1 MDGVYLTWLISALA
15 VGVFLMPYFKP
26 PWARLTLSGFVDF
39 IRRYWLHLL
48 IALSIYNAKD
58 FLDQIDRIIMARTGL
73 DMTPYIYAIEGDLVV
88 LFQETFRAQWLDVV
102 MTHFYIAGF
111 MFITYASIF
120 YVTYFDDRWMA
131 DRVALCVAWVY
142 LLAIPF
148 YLFFNV
154 RVTGFY
160 IEDMDAI
167 AYTLNPEIEDWF
179 RRIDAFTNCMPS
191 LHIAVPFA
199 IWLTFRKNDHDGRW
213 RRFQNMTLG
222 YIVLTAFAIIYLGIH
237 WFVDIIGGMILATIA
252 VRLTDRTNDTV
263 WKIFDERTINS
274 RLATALTRPGHSVK
288 FVYTRMK
295 SFARSLLQPTSRE
308 TGTLIVVI
316 LILTGAV
323 ITWDLTNNELPAE
336 GVQSA
341 QGAVASEGWSATM
354 DDQEGLAIVL
364 IHDVADPQSQPS
376 TVAQPSMEFDSH
388 YALYDHY
395 LALANETEL
404 RLIDVE
410 QPNKVQFQLQQN
422 GIQSLHVTVVQNVPV
437 IVYLAN
443 DELHAIDSNG
453 NALLVPSLPDGETMD
468 SISVSGIELLFVS
481 KEAPSILHLGS
492 IGTYG
497 SQNIAINA
505 STTLDQNL
513 VLEERSGQVVDQTNA
528 SIVQM
533 SFNSQYIAVRMNVS
547 ALDRLVLYDR
557 STGEQWLGFDPIFP
571 VGNISLGYGYVVWEA
586 KDHYKFDDGGA
597 EQYGDWEIHQLH
609 LATNYSEQ
617 LTSDRIDQI
626 NPIALQNGLVYIE
639 VEEDGTT
646 TFNVLNRGAELATYS
661 SLVLQWSVLLL
672 IALTFIY
679 IMQRQNEERPNKVIH
694 DSVLESE

>member
-26 PWARLTLSGFVDF
+26 PWAKLTLSGFVDF

-58 FLDQIDRIIMARTGL
+58 WLDQIDRILMARTGL

-88 LFQETFRAQWLDVV
+88 LFQDAFRAEWLDVL

-131 DRVALCVAWVY
+131 DRIALCVAWVY

-199 IWLTFRKNDHDGRW
+199 IWLTFRKYDHDGRW

-222 YIVLTAFAIIYLGIH
+222 YIILTAFAIIYLGIH
-237 WFVDIIGGMILATIA
+237 WFVDIIGGMMIA
-252 VRLTDRTNDTV
+252 AFSVSLTDKTNDSV

-274 RLATALTRPGHSVK
+274 RLATVLTRPAHSISILSSRLKAYVK
-288 FVYTRMK
+288 TLMK
-295 SFARSLLQPTSRE
+295 PTSKE
-308 TGTLIVVI
+308 TGTFIVVI
-316 LILTGAV
+316 MILTGAV
-323 ITWDLTNNELPAE
+323 ITWDFTHNELPAE

-341 QGAVASEGWSATM
+341 QGAVASEGWLATM
-354 DDQEGLAIVL
+354 DNQSGEAIVL
-364 IHDVADPQSQPS
+364 IHDVADPLSIPT
-376 TVAQPSMEFDSH
+376 TVAQPLMEFDSP
-388 YALYDHY
+388 YALYENY
-395 LALANETEL
+395 LAMANESEL
-404 RLIDVE
+404 RVVDLDAPKTVL
-410 QPNKVQFQLQQN
+410 LQQEVV
-422 GIQSLHVTVVQNVPV
+422 GIQSLQMTALQGKPVVLFIANNGLQAVNIDGQSIQVP
-437 IVYLAN
+437 
-443 DELHAIDSNG
+443 
-453 NALLVPSLPDGETMD
+453 ALPNGETIQLM
-468 SISVSGIELLFVS
+468 SVSGIEILFVS
-481 KEAPSILHLGS
+481 KEQPDTLRLGT
-492 IGTYG
+492 IGASG
-497 SQNIAINA
+497 SQNIVMNA
-505 STTLDQNL
+505 STTEEQNL
-513 VLEERSGQVVDQTNA
+513 VLEGWGQSVDEQNA
-528 SIVQM
+528 SINQIA
-533 SFNSQYIAVRMNVS
+533 FDARHIAVKMNVS
-547 ALDRLVLYDR
+547 ALDRLVIYDR

-571 VGNISLGYGYVVWEA
+571 VGNLSLGYGYIVWEA
-586 KDHYKFDDGGA
+586 KDHYNPLSFADK
-597 EQYGDWEIHQLH
+597 YGDWEIHQLN

-617 LTSDRIDQI
+617 LTSDTIDQV
-626 NPIALQNGLVYIE
+626 NPIALEDGLAYIE
-639 VEEDGTT
+639 VKDDGEVTI
-646 TFNVLNRGAELATYS
+646 NVLNRGTELATYS
-661 SLVLQWSVLLL
+661 SIVLQWSVLLL

-679 IMQRQNEERPNKVIH
+679 IMQRQNETRSTQLIH

>member
-26 PWARLTLSGFVDF
+26 PWAKLTLSGFVDF

-48 IALSIYNAKD
+48 IALVIYNAKD
-58 FLDQIDRIIMARTGL
+58 WLDQIDRILMARTGL

-88 LFQETFRAQWLDVV
+88 LFQDTFRAEWLDVL

-131 DRVALCVAWVY
+131 DRIALCVAWVY

-199 IWLTFRKNDHDGRW
+199 IWLTFRKYDHDGRW

-222 YIVLTAFAIIYLGIH
+222 YIILTAFAIIYLGIH
-237 WFVDIIGGMILATIA
+237 WFVDIIGGMMIA
-252 VRLTDRTNDTV
+252 AFSVSLTDKTNDSV
-263 WKIFDERTINS
+263 WKILDERTINS
-274 RLATALTRPGHSVK
+274 RLATVLTRPGHSISIITSRIKTYVQ
-288 FVYTRMK
+288 TLMK
-295 SFARSLLQPTSRE
+295 PTSKE
-308 TGTLIVVI
+308 TGTFIVVI
-316 LILTGAV
+316 MILTGAV
-323 ITWDLTNNELPAE
+323 ITWDLTHNELPAE

-341 QGAVASEGWSATM
+341 QGAVASEGWLATM
-354 DDQEGLAIVL
+354 DNQSSEAIVL
-364 IHDVADPQSQPS
+364 IHDVSDPLSIPT
-376 TVAQPSMEFDSH
+376 TVAQPLMEFDSP
-388 YALYDHY
+388 YALYENY
-395 LALANETEL
+395 LVMANESEL
-404 RLIDVE
+404 RVVDIDAPKTVL
-410 QPNKVQFQLQQN
+410 LQQEVV
-422 GIQSLHVTVVQNVPV
+422 GIQSLQMTALQGKPVVLF
-437 IVYLAN
+437 IAN
-443 DELHAIDSNG
+443 DELQAVNIDGQSVQ
-453 NALLVPSLPDGETMD
+453 VPELPNGETIQLM
-468 SISVSGIELLFVS
+468 SVSGIEILFVS
-481 KEAPSILHLGS
+481 KEKPDTLRLGT
-492 IGTYG
+492 IGASG
-497 SQNIAINA
+497 SQNIVMNA
-505 STTLDQNL
+505 STTEEQNL
-513 VLEERSGQVVDQTNA
+513 ELEGWGQAVDEMNA
-528 SIVQM
+528 SINQIA
-533 SFNSQYIAVRMNVS
+533 FDARHIAVKMNVS
-547 ALDRLVLYDR
+547 ALDRMVIYDR

-571 VGNISLGYGYVVWEA
+571 VGNLSLGYGYIVWEA
-586 KDHYKFDDGGA
+586 KDHYNPLSFADK
-597 EQYGDWEIHQLH
+597 YGDWEIHQLN

-617 LTSDRIDQI
+617 LTSDTIDQI
-626 NPIALQNGLVYIE
+626 NPIALEDGLAYIE
-639 VEEDGTT
+639 VKDDGEITI
-646 TFNVLNRGAELATYS
+646 NVLNRGTELATYS
-661 SLVLQWSVLLL
+661 SIVLQWSVLLL

-679 IMQRQNEERPNKVIH
+679 IMQRQDETRSPRPTH

>member
-26 PWARLTLSGFVDF
+26 PWAKLTLSGFVDF

-58 FLDQIDRIIMARTGL
+58 WLDQIDRILMARTGL

-88 LFQETFRAQWLDVV
+88 LFQDAFRAEWLDVL

-131 DRVALCVAWVY
+131 DRIALCVAWVY

-199 IWLTFRKNDHDGRW
+199 IWLTFRKYDHDGRW

-222 YIVLTAFAIIYLGIH
+222 YIILTAFAIIYLGIH
-237 WFVDIIGGMILATIA
+237 WFVDIIGGMMIA
-252 VRLTDRTNDTV
+252 AFSVSLTDKTNDSV

-274 RLATALTRPGHSVK
+274 RLATVLTRPAHSISILSSRLK
-288 FVYTRMK
+288 AYMK
-295 SFARSLLQPTSRE
+295 TLMKPTSKE
-308 TGTLIVVI
+308 TGTFIVVI
-316 LILTGAV
+316 MILTGAV
-323 ITWDLTNNELPAE
+323 ITWDFTHNELPAE

-341 QGAVASEGWSATM
+341 QGAVASEGWLATM
-354 DDQEGLAIVL
+354 DNQSDEAIVL
-364 IHDVADPQSQPS
+364 IHDVADPLSIPT
-376 TVAQPSMEFDSH
+376 TVAQPLMQFGSP
-388 YALYDHY
+388 YALYENY
-395 LALANETEL
+395 LVMANESEL
-404 RLIDVE
+404 RVIDVDA
-410 QPNKVQFQLQQN
+410 PKTVLLQQEVV
-422 GIQSLHVTVVQNVPV
+422 GIQSLQMTALQGKPIVLYIAGDQLQAMNIDGQSVQVP
-437 IVYLAN
+437 
-443 DELHAIDSNG
+443 
-453 NALLVPSLPDGETMD
+453 ALPNGETIQLM
-468 SISVSGIELLFVS
+468 SVSGIEILFVS
-481 KEAPSILHLGS
+481 KEQPDTLRLGT
-492 IGTYG
+492 IGASG
-497 SQNIAINA
+497 SQNIVMNA
-505 STTLDQNL
+505 STTEEQNL
-513 VLEERSGQVVDQTNA
+513 VLEGWGQSVDEQNA
-528 SIVQM
+528 SIDQIA
-533 SFNSQYIAVRMNVS
+533 FDARHIAVKMNVS
-547 ALDRLVLYDR
+547 ALDRLVIYDR

-571 VGNISLGYGYVVWEA
+571 VGNLSLGYGYIVWEA
-586 KDHYKFDDGGA
+586 KDHYNPLSFADK
-597 EQYGDWEIHQLH
+597 YGDWEIHQLN

-617 LTSDRIDQI
+617 LTSDTIDQV
-626 NPIALQNGLVYIE
+626 NPIALEDGLAYIE
-639 VEEDGTT
+639 VKDDGEVTI
-646 TFNVLNRGAELATYS
+646 NVLNRGTELATYS
-661 SLVLQWSVLLL
+661 SIVLQWSVLLL

-679 IMQRQNEERPNKVIH
+679 IMQRQDETRSIQLIH

>member
-26 PWARLTLSGFVDF
+26 PWAKLTLSGFVDF

-58 FLDQIDRIIMARTGL
+58 WLDQIDRILMARTGL

-88 LFQETFRAQWLDVV
+88 LFQDAFRAEWLDVL

-131 DRVALCVAWVY
+131 DRIALCVAWVY

-199 IWLTFRKNDHDGRW
+199 IWLTFRKYDHDGRW

-222 YIVLTAFAIIYLGIH
+222 YIILTAFAIIYLGIH
-237 WFVDIIGGMILATIA
+237 WFVDIIGGMMIA
-252 VRLTDRTNDTV
+252 AFSVSFTDKTNDSV

-274 RLATALTRPGHSVK
+274 RLATVLTRPAHSISILSSRIKAYVK
-288 FVYTRMK
+288 TLMK
-295 SFARSLLQPTSRE
+295 PTSKE
-308 TGTLIVVI
+308 TGTFIVVI
-316 LILTGAV
+316 MILTGAV
-323 ITWDLTNNELPAE
+323 ITWDFTHNELPAE

-341 QGAVASEGWSATM
+341 QGAVASEGWLATM
-354 DDQEGLAIVL
+354 DNQSGEAIVL
-364 IHDVADPQSQPS
+364 IHDVADPLSIPT
-376 TVAQPSMEFDSH
+376 TVAQPLMEFDSP
-388 YALYDHY
+388 YALYENY
-395 LALANETEL
+395 LAMANESEL
-404 RLIDVE
+404 RVVDLDAPKTVL
-410 QPNKVQFQLQQN
+410 LQQEVV
-422 GIQSLHVTVVQNVPV
+422 GIQSLQMTALQGKPVVLFIANNGLQAVNIDGQSIQVP
-437 IVYLAN
+437 
-443 DELHAIDSNG
+443 
-453 NALLVPSLPDGETMD
+453 ALPNGETIQLM
-468 SISVSGIELLFVS
+468 SVSGIEILFVS
-481 KEAPSILHLGS
+481 KEQPDTLRLGT
-492 IGTYG
+492 IGASG
-497 SQNIAINA
+497 SQNIVMNA
-505 STTLDQNL
+505 STTEEQNL
-513 VLEERSGQVVDQTNA
+513 ELEGWGQSVDEQNA
-528 SIVQM
+528 SINQIA
-533 SFNSQYIAVRMNVS
+533 FDARHIAVKMNVS
-547 ALDRLVLYDR
+547 ALDRLVIYDR

-571 VGNISLGYGYVVWEA
+571 VGNLSLGYGYIVWEA
-586 KDHYKFDDGGA
+586 KDHYNPLSFADK
-597 EQYGDWEIHQLH
+597 YGDWEIHQLN

-617 LTSDRIDQI
+617 LTSDTIDQV
-626 NPIALQNGLVYIE
+626 NPIALEDGLAYIE
-639 VEEDGTT
+639 VKDDGEVTI
-646 TFNVLNRGAELATYS
+646 NVLNRGTELATYS
-661 SLVLQWSVLLL
+661 SIVLQWSVLLL

-679 IMQRQNEERPNKVIH
+679 IMQRQNETRSTQLIH

>member
-26 PWARLTLSGFVDF
+26 PWAKLTLSGFVDF

-48 IALSIYNAKD
+48 IALVIYNAKD
-58 FLDQIDRIIMARTGL
+58 WLDQIDRILMARTGL

-88 LFQETFRAQWLDVV
+88 LFQDAFRAEWLDVL

-131 DRVALCVAWVY
+131 DRIALCVAWVY

-199 IWLTFRKNDHDGRW
+199 IWLTFRKYDHDGRW

-222 YIVLTAFAIIYLGIH
+222 YIILTAFAIIYLGIH
-237 WFVDIIGGMILATIA
+237 WFVDIIGGMMIA
-252 VRLTDRTNDTV
+252 AFSVSLTDKTNDSV

-274 RLATALTRPGHSVK
+274 RLATVLTRPAHSISILSSRIKVYVK
-288 FVYTRMK
+288 TLMK
-295 SFARSLLQPTSRE
+295 PTSKE
-308 TGTLIVVI
+308 TGTFIVVI
-316 LILTGAV
+316 MILTGAV
-323 ITWDLTNNELPAE
+323 ITWDFTHNELPAE

-341 QGAVASEGWSATM
+341 QGAVASEGWLATM
-354 DDQEGLAIVL
+354 DNQSGEAIVL
-364 IHDVADPQSQPS
+364 IHDVADPLSIPT
-376 TVAQPSMEFDSH
+376 TVAQPLMQFDSP
-388 YALYDHY
+388 YALYENY
-395 LALANETEL
+395 LVMANESEL
-404 RLIDVE
+404 RVVDVDAPE
-410 QPNKVQFQLQQN
+410 TVLLQQEVA
-422 GIQSLHVTVVQNVPV
+422 GIQSLQMTALQGKPIILYIAGDQLQAMNIDGQSVQVP
-437 IVYLAN
+437 
-443 DELHAIDSNG
+443 
-453 NALLVPSLPDGETMD
+453 ALPSGETIQLM
-468 SISVSGIELLFVS
+468 SVSGIELLFVS
-481 KEAPSILHLGS
+481 KEQPDTLRLGT
-492 IGTYG
+492 IGASG
-497 SQNIAINA
+497 SQNIVMNA
-505 STTLDQNL
+505 STTEEQNL
-513 VLEERSGQVVDQTNA
+513 VLEGWGQSVDEQNA
-528 SIVQM
+528 SINQIA
-533 SFNSQYIAVRMNVS
+533 FDARHIAVKMNVS
-547 ALDRLVLYDR
+547 ALDRLVIYDR

-571 VGNISLGYGYVVWEA
+571 VGNLSLGYGYIVWEA
-586 KDHYKFDDGGA
+586 KDHYNPLSFADK
-597 EQYGDWEIHQLH
+597 YGDWEIHQLN

-617 LTSDRIDQI
+617 LTSDTIDQI
-626 NPIALQNGLVYIE
+626 NPIALEDGLAYIE
-639 VEEDGTT
+639 VKDDGEITI
-646 TFNVLNRGAELATYS
+646 NVLNRGTELATYS
-661 SLVLQWSVLLL
+661 SIVLQWSVLLL

-679 IMQRQNEERPNKVIH
+679 IMQRQDETRSTQLIH

>member
-26 PWARLTLSGFVDF
+26 PWAKLTLSGFVDF

-48 IALSIYNAKD
+48 IALVIYNAKD
-58 FLDQIDRIIMARTGL
+58 WLDQIDRILMARTGL

-88 LFQETFRAQWLDVV
+88 LFQDAFRAEWLDVL

-131 DRVALCVAWVY
+131 DRIALCVAWVY

-199 IWLTFRKNDHDGRW
+199 IWLTFRKYDHDGRW

-222 YIVLTAFAIIYLGIH
+222 YIILTAFAIIYLGIH
-237 WFVDIIGGMILATIA
+237 WFVDIIGGMMIA
-252 VRLTDRTNDTV
+252 AFSVSLTDKTNDSV

-274 RLATALTRPGHSVK
+274 RLATVLTRPAHSISILSSRLK
-288 FVYTRMK
+288 AYMK
-295 SFARSLLQPTSRE
+295 TLMKPTSKE
-308 TGTLIVVI
+308 TGTFIVVI
-316 LILTGAV
+316 MILTGAV
-323 ITWDLTNNELPAE
+323 ITWDFTHNELPAE
-336 GVQSA
+336 GIQSA
-341 QGAVASEGWSATM
+341 QGAVASEGWLATM
-354 DDQEGLAIVL
+354 DNQSGEAIVL
-364 IHDVADPQSQPS
+364 IHDVADPLSIPT
-376 TVAQPSMEFDSH
+376 TVAQPLMQFGSP
-388 YALYDHY
+388 YALYENY
-395 LALANETEL
+395 LVMANESEL
-404 RLIDVE
+404 RVVDVDAPE
-410 QPNKVQFQLQQN
+410 TVLLQQEVA
-422 GIQSLHVTVVQNVPV
+422 GIQSLQMTALQGKPIILYIAGDQLLAMNIDGQSVQVP
-437 IVYLAN
+437 
-443 DELHAIDSNG
+443 
-453 NALLVPSLPDGETMD
+453 ALPNGETIQLM
-468 SISVSGIELLFVS
+468 SVSGIEILFVS
-481 KEAPSILHLGS
+481 KEQPDTLRLGT
-492 IGTYG
+492 IGASG
-497 SQNIAINA
+497 SQNIVMNA
-505 STTLDQNL
+505 STTEEQNL
-513 VLEERSGQVVDQTNA
+513 VLEGWGQSVDEQNA
-528 SIVQM
+528 SINQIA
-533 SFNSQYIAVRMNVS
+533 FDTRHIAVKMNVS
-547 ALDRLVLYDR
+547 ALDRLVIYDR

-571 VGNISLGYGYVVWEA
+571 VGNLSLGYGYIVWEA
-586 KDHYKFDDGGA
+586 KDHYNPLSFADK
-597 EQYGDWEIHQLH
+597 YGDWEIHQLN

-617 LTSDRIDQI
+617 LTSDTIDQI
-626 NPIALQNGLVYIE
+626 NPIALEDGLAYIE
-639 VEEDGTT
+639 VKDDGEITI
-646 TFNVLNRGAELATYS
+646 NVLNRGTELATYS
-661 SLVLQWSVLLL
+661 SIVLQWSVLLL

-679 IMQRQNEERPNKVIH
+679 IMQRQDETRSTQLIH

>member
-26 PWARLTLSGFVDF
+26 PWAKLTLSGFVDF

-48 IALSIYNAKD
+48 IALVIYNAKD
-58 FLDQIDRIIMARTGL
+58 WLDQIDRILMARTGL

-88 LFQETFRAQWLDVV
+88 LFQDAFRAEWLDVL

-131 DRVALCVAWVY
+131 DRIALCVAWVY

-199 IWLTFRKNDHDGRW
+199 IWLTFRKYDHDGRW

-222 YIVLTAFAIIYLGIH
+222 YIILTAFAIIYLGIH
-237 WFVDIIGGMILATIA
+237 WFVDIIGGMMIA
-252 VRLTDRTNDTV
+252 AFSVSLTDKTNDSV

-274 RLATALTRPGHSVK
+274 RLATLLTRPAHSISILSSRIKAYVK
-288 FVYTRMK
+288 TLMK
-295 SFARSLLQPTSRE
+295 PTSKE
-308 TGTLIVVI
+308 TGTFIVVI
-316 LILTGAV
+316 MILTGAV
-323 ITWDLTNNELPAE
+323 ITWDFTHNELPAE

-341 QGAVASEGWSATM
+341 QGAVASEGWLATM
-354 DDQEGLAIVL
+354 DNQSGEAIVL
-364 IHDVADPQSQPS
+364 IHDVADPLSIPT
-376 TVAQPSMEFDSH
+376 TVAQPLMQFDSP
-388 YALYDHY
+388 YALYENY
-395 LALANETEL
+395 LVMANESEL
-404 RLIDVE
+404 RVVDVDAPE
-410 QPNKVQFQLQQN
+410 TILLQQEVA
-422 GIQSLHVTVVQNVPV
+422 GIQSLQMTALQGKPIILYIAGDQLQAMNIDGQSVQVP
-437 IVYLAN
+437 
-443 DELHAIDSNG
+443 
-453 NALLVPSLPDGETMD
+453 ALPSGETIQLM
-468 SISVSGIELLFVS
+468 SVSGIELLFVS
-481 KEAPSILHLGS
+481 KEQPDTLRLGT
-492 IGTYG
+492 IGASG
-497 SQNIAINA
+497 SQNIVMNA
-505 STTLDQNL
+505 STTEEQNL
-513 VLEERSGQVVDQTNA
+513 VLEGWGQSVDEQNA
-528 SIVQM
+528 SINQIA
-533 SFNSQYIAVRMNVS
+533 FDARHIAVKMNVS
-547 ALDRLVLYDR
+547 ALDRLVIYDR

-571 VGNISLGYGYVVWEA
+571 VGNLSLGYGYIVWEA
-586 KDHYKFDDGGA
+586 KDHYNPLSFADK
-597 EQYGDWEIHQLH
+597 YGDWEIHQLN

-617 LTSDRIDQI
+617 LTSDTIDQI
-626 NPIALQNGLVYIE
+626 NPIALEDGLAYIE
-639 VEEDGTT
+639 VKDDGEVTI
-646 TFNVLNRGAELATYS
+646 NVLNRGTELATYS
-661 SLVLQWSVLLL
+661 SIVLQWSVLLL

-679 IMQRQNEERPNKVIH
+679 IMQRQDETR
-694 DSVLESE
+694 

>member
-26 PWARLTLSGFVDF
+26 PWAKLTLSGFVDF

-58 FLDQIDRIIMARTGL
+58 WLDQIDRILMARTGL

-88 LFQETFRAQWLDVV
+88 LFQDAFRAEWLDVL

-131 DRVALCVAWVY
+131 DRIALCVAWVY

-199 IWLTFRKNDHDGRW
+199 IWLTFRKYDHDGRW

-222 YIVLTAFAIIYLGIH
+222 YIILTAFAIIYLGIH
-237 WFVDIIGGMILATIA
+237 WFVDIIGGMMIA
-252 VRLTDRTNDTV
+252 AFSVSLTDKTNDSV

-274 RLATALTRPGHSVK
+274 RLATVLTRPAHSISILSSRIKAYVK
-288 FVYTRMK
+288 TLMK
-295 SFARSLLQPTSRE
+295 PTSKE
-308 TGTLIVVI
+308 TGTFIVVI
-316 LILTGAV
+316 MILTGAV
-323 ITWDLTNNELPAE
+323 ITWDFTHNELPAE

-341 QGAVASEGWSATM
+341 QGAVASEGWLATM
-354 DDQEGLAIVL
+354 DNQSGEAIVL
-364 IHDVADPQSQPS
+364 IHDVADPLSIPT
-376 TVAQPSMEFDSH
+376 TVAQPLMEFDSP
-388 YALYDHY
+388 YALYENY
-395 LALANETEL
+395 LAMANESEL
-404 RLIDVE
+404 RVVDLDAPKTVL
-410 QPNKVQFQLQQN
+410 LQQEVV
-422 GIQSLHVTVVQNVPV
+422 GIQSLQMTALQGKPVVLF
-437 IVYLAN
+437 IAN
-443 DELHAIDSNG
+443 DGLQAVNIDGQSVQVP
-453 NALLVPSLPDGETMD
+453 ALPNGETIQLMC
-468 SISVSGIELLFVS
+468 VSGIEILFVS
-481 KEAPSILHLGS
+481 KEQPDTLRLGT
-492 IGTYG
+492 IGASG
-497 SQNIAINA
+497 SQNIVMNA
-505 STTLDQNL
+505 STTEEQNL
-513 VLEERSGQVVDQTNA
+513 VLEGWGQSVDEQNA
-528 SIVQM
+528 SINQIA
-533 SFNSQYIAVRMNVS
+533 FDARHIAVKMNVS
-547 ALDRLVLYDR
+547 ALDRLVIYDR

-571 VGNISLGYGYVVWEA
+571 VGNLSLGYGYIVWEA
-586 KDHYKFDDGGA
+586 KDHYNPLSFADK
-597 EQYGDWEIHQLH
+597 YGDWEIHQLN

-617 LTSDRIDQI
+617 LTSDTIDQV
-626 NPIALQNGLVYIE
+626 NPIALEDGLAYIE
-639 VEEDGTT
+639 VKDDGEVTI
-646 TFNVLNRGAELATYS
+646 NVLNRGTELATYS
-661 SLVLQWSVLLL
+661 SIVLQWSVLLL

-679 IMQRQNEERPNKVIH
+679 IMQRQNETRSTQLIH

>member
-26 PWARLTLSGFVDF
+26 PWAKLTLSGFVDF

-48 IALSIYNAKD
+48 IALVIYNAKD
-58 FLDQIDRIIMARTGL
+58 WLDQIDRILMARTGL

-88 LFQETFRAQWLDVV
+88 LFQDAFRAEWLDVL

-131 DRVALCVAWVY
+131 DRIALCVAWVY

-199 IWLTFRKNDHDGRW
+199 IWLTFRKYDHDGRW

-222 YIVLTAFAIIYLGIH
+222 YIILTAFAIIYLGIH
-237 WFVDIIGGMILATIA
+237 WFVDIIGGMMIA
-252 VRLTDRTNDTV
+252 AFSVSLTDKTNDSV

-274 RLATALTRPGHSVK
+274 RLATVLTRPAHSISILSSRIK
-288 FVYTRMK
+288 AYGKTLMK
-295 SFARSLLQPTSRE
+295 PTSKE
-308 TGTLIVVI
+308 TGTFIVVI
-316 LILTGAV
+316 MILTGAV
-323 ITWDLTNNELPAE
+323 ITWDFTHNELPAE

-341 QGAVASEGWSATM
+341 QGAVASEGWLATM
-354 DDQEGLAIVL
+354 DNQSGEAIVL
-364 IHDVADPQSQPS
+364 IHDVADPLSIPT
-376 TVAQPSMEFDSH
+376 TVAQPLMQFDSP
-388 YALYDHY
+388 YALYENY
-395 LALANETEL
+395 LVMANESEL
-404 RLIDVE
+404 RVVDVDAPE
-410 QPNKVQFQLQQN
+410 TVLLQQEVA
-422 GIQSLHVTVVQNVPV
+422 GIQSLQMTALQGKPIILYIAGDQLQAMNIDGQSVQVP
-437 IVYLAN
+437 
-443 DELHAIDSNG
+443 
-453 NALLVPSLPDGETMD
+453 ALPSGETIQLM
-468 SISVSGIELLFVS
+468 SVSGIELLFVS
-481 KEAPSILHLGS
+481 KEQPDTLRLGT
-492 IGTYG
+492 IGASG
-497 SQNIAINA
+497 SQNIVMNA
-505 STTLDQNL
+505 STAEEQNL
-513 VLEERSGQVVDQTNA
+513 VLEGWGQSVDEQNA
-528 SIVQM
+528 SIDQIA
-533 SFNSQYIAVRMNVS
+533 FDARHIAVKMNVS
-547 ALDRLVLYDR
+547 ALDRLVIYDR

-571 VGNISLGYGYVVWEA
+571 VGNLSLGYGYIVWEA
-586 KDHYKFDDGGA
+586 KDHYNPLSFADK
-597 EQYGDWEIHQLH
+597 YGDWEIHQLN

-617 LTSDRIDQI
+617 LTSDTIDQI
-626 NPIALQNGLVYIE
+626 NPIALEDGLAYIE
-639 VEEDGTT
+639 VKDDGEITI
-646 TFNVLNRGAELATYS
+646 NVLNRGTELATYS
-661 SLVLQWSVLLL
+661 SIVLQWSVLLL

-679 IMQRQNEERPNKVIH
+679 IMQRQDETRSIQLIH

>member
-26 PWARLTLSGFVDF
+26 PWAKLTLSGFVDF

-58 FLDQIDRIIMARTGL
+58 WLDQIDRILMARTGL

-88 LFQETFRAQWLDVV
+88 LFQDAFRAEWLDVL

-131 DRVALCVAWVY
+131 DRIALCVAWVY

-199 IWLTFRKNDHDGRW
+199 IWLTFRKYDHDGRW

-222 YIVLTAFAIIYLGIH
+222 YIILTAFAIIYLGIH
-237 WFVDIIGGMILATIA
+237 WFVDIIGGMMIA
-252 VRLTDRTNDTV
+252 AFSVSLTDKTNDSV

-274 RLATALTRPGHSVK
+274 RLATVLTRPAHSISILSSRLKAYVK
-288 FVYTRMK
+288 TLMK
-295 SFARSLLQPTSRE
+295 PTSKE
-308 TGTLIVVI
+308 TGTFIVVI
-316 LILTGAV
+316 MILTGAV
-323 ITWDLTNNELPAE
+323 ITWDFTHNELPAE

-341 QGAVASEGWSATM
+341 QGAVASEGWLATM
-354 DDQEGLAIVL
+354 DNQSGEAIVL
-364 IHDVADPQSQPS
+364 IHDVADPLSIPT
-376 TVAQPSMEFDSH
+376 TVAQPLMQFGSP
-388 YALYDHY
+388 YALYENY
-395 LALANETEL
+395 LVMANESEL
-404 RLIDVE
+404 RVIDVDA
-410 QPNKVQFQLQQN
+410 PKTVLLQQEVV
-422 GIQSLHVTVVQNVPV
+422 GIQSLQMTALQGKPIVLYIAGDQLQAMNIDGQSVQVP
-437 IVYLAN
+437 
-443 DELHAIDSNG
+443 
-453 NALLVPSLPDGETMD
+453 ALPNGETIQLM
-468 SISVSGIELLFVS
+468 SVSGIEILFVS
-481 KEAPSILHLGS
+481 KEQPDTLRLGT
-492 IGTYG
+492 IGASG
-497 SQNIAINA
+497 SQNIVMNA
-505 STTLDQNL
+505 STTEEQNL
-513 VLEERSGQVVDQTNA
+513 VLEGWGQSVDEQNA
-528 SIVQM
+528 SINQIA
-533 SFNSQYIAVRMNVS
+533 FDARHIAVKMNVS
-547 ALDRLVLYDR
+547 ALDRLVIYDR

-571 VGNISLGYGYVVWEA
+571 VGNLSLGYGYIVWEA
-586 KDHYKFDDGGA
+586 KDHYNPLSFADK
-597 EQYGDWEIHQLH
+597 YGDWEIHQLN

-617 LTSDRIDQI
+617 LTSDTIDQV
-626 NPIALQNGLVYIE
+626 NPIALEDGLAYIE
-639 VEEDGTT
+639 VKDDGEVTI
-646 TFNVLNRGAELATYS
+646 NVLNRGTELATYS
-661 SLVLQWSVLLL
+661 SIVLQWSVLLL

-679 IMQRQNEERPNKVIH
+679 IMQRQNETRSTQLIH

>member
-26 PWARLTLSGFVDF
+26 PWAKLTLSGFVDF

-48 IALSIYNAKD
+48 IALVIYNAKD
-58 FLDQIDRIIMARTGL
+58 WLDQIDRMLMARTGL

-88 LFQETFRAQWLDVV
+88 LFQDAFRAAWLDVF

-199 IWLTFRKNDHDGRW
+199 IWLTFRKHDHDGRW
-213 RRFQNMTLG
+213 SRFQNMTLG
-222 YIVLTAFAIIYLGIH
+222 YIILTAFAIIYLGIH
-237 WFVDIIGGMILATIA
+237 WFVDIIGGMILATFA
-252 VRLTDRTNDTV
+252 VSLMEKTNDRV

-274 RLATALTRPGHSVK
+274 RLATLLTRPAHS
-288 FVYTRMK
+288 T
-295 SFARSLLQPTSRE
+295 SLLFGRIKNYANTWLKPTSKE

-316 LILTGAV
+316 MILTAAV
-323 ITWDLTNNELPAE
+323 ITWDLTHNELPAE

-341 QGAVASEGWSATM
+341 QGAVASEGWLATM
-354 DDQEGLAIVL
+354 DNQSGEAIVL
-364 IHDVADPQSQPS
+364 IHDVADPLSNPT
-376 TVAQPSMEFDSH
+376 TVAQPLMQLDSP
-388 YALYDHY
+388 YALYENY
-395 LALANETEL
+395 LVMANESQL
-404 RLIDVE
+404 RVIDVDA
-410 QPNKVQFQLQQN
+410 PSIVLLQQDVT
-422 GIQSLHVTVVQNVPV
+422 GIQSLQMTSLQGKPVVMY
-437 IVYLAN
+437 IAN
-443 DELHAIDSNG
+443 DAIHAVNIDG
-453 NALLVPSLPDGETMD
+453 QDVQVPTLPNSETIHLM
-468 SISVSGIELLFVS
+468 SVSGIEILLVS
-481 KEAPSILHLGS
+481 AEQPDTLR
-492 IGTYG
+492 IGTIGTSG
-497 SQNIAINA
+497 SLNIIMNA
-505 STTLDQNL
+505 STTAEQNL
-513 VLEERSGQVVDQTNA
+513 ELEEWGQTVDENNA
-528 SIVQM
+528 SIEQV
-533 SFNSQYIAVRMNVS
+533 SFDSQHIAVRMNVS
-547 ALDRLVLYDR
+547 ALDRMVIYDR
-557 STGEQWLGFDPIFP
+557 STGEQWLGFDPIYP
-571 VGNISLGYGYVVWEA
+571 VGNLSMGYGYVVWEA
-586 KDHYKFDDGGA
+586 KDHYNPLSFTDK
-597 EQYGDWEIHQLH
+597 YGDWEIHQLH

-617 LTSDRIDQI
+617 LTSDTIDQV
-626 NPIALQNGLVYIE
+626 NPIALEGGLAYIE
-639 VEEDGTT
+639 VEDDGEVTI
-646 TFNVLNRGAELATYS
+646 NVLTRGTELATYS
-661 SLVLQWSVLLL
+661 SIVLQWSVLLL

-679 IMQRQNEERPNKVIH
+679 IMQRQDEVRSKDIIH
-694 DSVLESE
+694 DNVLESE

>member
-15 VGVFLMPYFKP
+15 VGVILMPYFKP
-26 PWARLTLSGFVDF
+26 PWARLTLTGFVDF

-58 FLDQIDRIIMARTGL
+58 FLDQIDRILMARTGL

-88 LFQETFRAQWLDVV
+88 WFQDTFRATWLDIF

-131 DRVALCVAWVY
+131 DRISLCIAWVY

-199 IWLTFRKNDHDGRW
+199 IWLTFRRYDHDGRW
-213 RRFQNMTLG
+213 HRYQNMVLI
-222 YIVLTAFAIIYLGIH
+222 YIILTSFAIIYLGIH
-237 WFVDIIGGMILATIA
+237 WFVDIIGGMILATFA
-252 VRLTDRTNDTV
+252 VHLTDKTTKPV
-263 WKIFDERTINS
+263 WTLFDERTINS
-274 RLATALTRPGHSVK
+274 RLATVLTRPGHSLSFVFSRVK
-288 FVYTRMK
+288 AYFAKLMK
-295 SFARSLLQPTSRE
+295 PSSTE
-308 TGTLIVVI
+308 TGTFIVVI

-323 ITWDLTNNELPAE
+323 ITWDLTHNELPAE

-341 QGAVASEGWSATM
+341 QGAVASEGWLATM
-354 DDQEGLAIVL
+354 DNQSGEAIVL
-364 IHDVADPQSQPS
+364 IHDVSDPLSEPNTVDQPLM
-376 TVAQPSMEFDSH
+376 QLDSP
-388 YALYDHY
+388 YALYENY
-395 LALANETEL
+395 LAVANDTEL

-410 QPNKVQFQLQQN
+410 KPNNALLYQQHE
-422 GIQSLHVTVVQNVPV
+422 GIQSLQMTALQGKPVVLFIAGDV
-437 IVYLAN
+437 
-443 DELHAIDSNG
+443 LHAVDLDG
-453 NALLVPSLPDGETMD
+453 DTVLTPTLPNGETVKLM
-468 SISVSGIELLFVS
+468 SVSGIELLLVS
-481 KEAPSILHLGS
+481 NQQPTVLRLGS
-492 IGTYG
+492 IGTSG
-497 SQNIAINA
+497 SQNIVVNA
-505 STTLDQNL
+505 STTTEQNR
-513 VLEERSGQVVDQTNA
+513 VLEEWGQTVDELNS
-528 SIVQM
+528 SIEQI
-533 SFNSQYIAVRMNVS
+533 SFDSQHIAVRVNVS

-586 KDHYKFDDGGA
+586 KDHYNPLSFADK
-597 EQYGDWEIHQLH
+597 YGDWEIHQLY
-609 LATNYSEQ
+609 LLTNYSEQ
-617 LTSDRIDQI
+617 LTSDTIDQI
-626 NPIALQNGLVYIE
+626 NPIALDGGLAYIE
-639 VEEDGTT
+639 VETDGEVTI
-646 TFNVLNRGAELATYS
+646 NVLNRGTELATYS
-661 SLVLQWSVLLL
+661 SVVLQWSVILL
-672 IALTFIY
+672 IVLTFIF
-679 IMQRQNEERPNKVIH
+679 ILQRQNEEQTSRIIH